1 MHLGSV
7 LVGIMVGIVL
17 GLLIGRL
24 ARRPR
29 REEAPADFSRAG
41 GETKWPVSD
50 PEPAEPVLASE
61 PVLVWSEPRRDQID
75 EARAASEI
83 ARDEVPEE
91 PPSDGR
97 QPLLE
102 ELLAANRRL
111 MDEAQTRL
119 SRESEDASAEP
130 RPEQGSGSGRRA
142 GASVS
147 SGEDLLARSRRLTE
161 DARQRLAREN
171 DPESG

>member
-1 MHLGSV
+1 
-7 LVGIMVGIVL
+7 VGIMVGIVL

-29 REEAPADFSRAG
+29 REEAPDDFSPVG
-41 GETKWPVSD
+41 GETRWPVSD
-50 PEPAEPVLASE
+50 AQMPEPVLAGE
-61 PVLVWSEPRRDQID
+61 PVLVWQPPRDQID
-75 EARAASEI
+75 EGRAAPEI
-83 ARDEVPEE
+83 AQNEVLEE
-91 PPSDGR
+91 PPANGR

-111 MDEAQTRL
+111 TDEAQTRL

-130 RPEQGSGSGRRA
+130 RPEQGSGSARRA

-161 DARQRLAREN
+161 DAKQRLAREN